1 MNCKS
6 LEYIDIPKNVSIIG
20 NNAFKNCHT
29 IRTITLPKNESFFL
43 GINAFTQCINLESV
57 IIHSDIRR
65 LDKTF
70 DGCKKLVN
78 ITLPS
83 TITSLGPYTF
93 RNCKNLET
101 ITLPDSIQ
109 KCDESIFDGCIR
121 LKNETLLK
129 NITSVPI

>member
-1 MNCKS
+1 
-6 LEYIDIPKNVSIIG
+6 
-20 NNAFKNCHT
+20 
-29 IRTITLPKNESFFL
+29 
-43 GINAFTQCINLESV
+43 
-57 IIHSDIRR
+57 
-65 LDKTF
+65 
-70 DGCKKLVN
+70 
-78 ITLPS
+78 
-83 TITSLGPYTF
+83 LGPYTF